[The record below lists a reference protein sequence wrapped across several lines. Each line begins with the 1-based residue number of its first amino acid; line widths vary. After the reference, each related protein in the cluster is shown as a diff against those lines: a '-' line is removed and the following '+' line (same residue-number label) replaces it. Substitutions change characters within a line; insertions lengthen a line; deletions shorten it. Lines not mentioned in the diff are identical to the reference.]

1 MTLRCSVV
9 DGVEGKWPSAVRA
22 AALAVPG
29 LVGGLGDDRDDAAL
43 AQVGADRAGG
53 VGLVAAQP
61 VRTRPRPAERSRHPQ
76 LGQQWQ
82 CSRGVAGL
90 AWRDRDHQRQA
101 VAID

>member
-1 MTLRCSVV
+1 M
-9 DGVEGKWPSAVRA
+9 RA

-29 LVGGLGDDRDDAAL
+29 LVGGLGDDRDHAAL

-53 VGLVAAQP
+53 VGLVAAQR
-61 VRTRPRPAERSRHPQ
+61 VGTRARAAERSRHAQ

-90 AWRDRDHQRQA
+90 AGRDRDHQRLA
-101 VAID
+101 VEVSS